1 MDTRLDL
8 AERLVE
14 LTRDPDLWTRL
25 QALRSLRQWF
35 YRTGDIPFQRRI
47 IDTYLARMAEPDVAV
62 VRKNLCEGLYIMLDE
77 NLGGSISL
85 QKNIAELPEKLRPGI
100 IEARRAVE
108 RDVLLNPVLAALER
122 GNQTQRSAVLKAFDG
137 SFLKGRFYARQ
148 PENMIDVGNDREF
161 GFLYEPPLDVLERTF
176 TALLAANLPPEP
188 RRQAIQLCSFFKV
201 PERTSSVAIQ
211 ARLLAALADSDAS
224 VPRGGPRCRWQRTV
238 PHRRRGRRGTDQRA
252 ERHSDPVRIWR
263 RSRGRACRDRPQR
276 PPGRE
281 PGDQGRN
288 SQPVAPRGCRSRL
301 APRSR
306 TARFHGCRAIE
317 RHRPGLESNLPAATN
332 QCT

>member
-176 TALLAANLPPEP
+176 TA
-188 RRQAIQLCSFFKV
+188 
-201 PERTSSVAIQ
+201 TSSPPTFPRSRG
-211 ARLLAALADSDAS
+211 ARPFSFAASS
-224 VPRGGPRCRWQRTV
+224 RC
-238 PHRRRGRRGTDQRA
+238 RRGRAAWRSRLACSPRLPTPTPACRTAARVVVGSELSLTGAEDDAGRIGA
-252 ERHSDPVRIWR
+252 ERHSDRVRIWR

-288 SQPVAPRGCRSRL
+288 SQLVAPRGCRSRL
-301 APRSR
+301 APRSG

-317 RHRPGLESNLPAATN
+317 RHRPGLESNHPAATN